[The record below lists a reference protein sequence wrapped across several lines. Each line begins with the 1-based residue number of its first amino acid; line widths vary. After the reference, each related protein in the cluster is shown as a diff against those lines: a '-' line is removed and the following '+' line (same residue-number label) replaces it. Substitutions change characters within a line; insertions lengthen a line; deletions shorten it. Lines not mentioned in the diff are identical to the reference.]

1 MIVFFELTKRTA
13 DTGRPENGLSEV
25 NRMLN
30 VSSVGRIDTFKLILL
45 LLLIVVRRRR
55 CVLANIVKKTIRWQA
70 QISALAHS
78 LGAIGGIYVRKFSAF
93 PNSP

>member
-1 MIVFFELTKRTA
+1 MA

-25 NRMLN
+25 KRMLN

-55 CVLANIVKKTIRWQA
+55 CVLAKIVKKQYEGKHKSVLLPTR
-70 QISALAHS
+70 
-78 LGAIGGIYVRKFSAF
+78 
-93 PNSP
+93 